1 MESRQRQIAR
11 YLVNIL
17 LPFLSLVTFLS
28 GQLIDIKRF
37 NGNGVF
43 RFVLMPLIITFQGPI
58 IEEMIFVL
66 PLTLQSARVLLDLN
80 SFGLVEPL
88 KQGVTL
94 TRMVSLFAMLAT
106 VSIATHAQLL
116 SVELAYIIR

>member
-1 MESRQRQIAR
+1 MESRQRQIVR
-11 YLVNIL
+11 YLINII
-17 LPFLSLVTFLS
+17 LPFLSLATFLS

-37 NGNGVF
+37 NGNGVSHSEF
-43 RFVLMPLIITFQGPI
+43 IISNQHFQGPI
-58 IEEMIFVL
+58 IEEIIFVL

-94 TRMVSLFAMLAT
+94 TRMVSLFAMLLI
-106 VSIATHAQLL
+106 VSIATHAQFL
-116 SVELAYIIR
+116 SVELAYVIR